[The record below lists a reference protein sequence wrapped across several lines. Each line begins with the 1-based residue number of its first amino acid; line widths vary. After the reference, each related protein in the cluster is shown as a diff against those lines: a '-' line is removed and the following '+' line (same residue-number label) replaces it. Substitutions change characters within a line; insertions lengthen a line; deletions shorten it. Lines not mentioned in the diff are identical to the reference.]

1 MILVQRALGEGRGVL
16 GGHEE
21 ECPVRKRKDVKRI
34 NEDFQESGL
43 TNKPQ
48 A

>member
-21 ECPVRKRKDVKRI
+21 ECPVRLGRKKARGHRKT
-34 NEDFQESGL
+34 FR
-43 TNKPQ
+43 K
-48 A
+48 AA